1 MNPNP
6 QVSVQALFPEVS
18 EVPNT
23 NNMTNEKRV
32 WRRITE
38 QERFKLEAA
47 VDFGLP
53 VDFAGKII
61 KMSRRNANRIMSEHW
76 ANQRAESDT
85 IRFMSED

>member
-1 MNPNP
+1 MRKHDDPGQCMAAIKPKP
-6 QVSVQALFPEVS
+6 QPPFLQPFPLAIETTVIS
-18 EVPNT
+18 NKST
-23 NNMTNEKRV
+23 EKRV

-76 ANQRAESDT
+76 AN
-85 IRFMSED
+85 